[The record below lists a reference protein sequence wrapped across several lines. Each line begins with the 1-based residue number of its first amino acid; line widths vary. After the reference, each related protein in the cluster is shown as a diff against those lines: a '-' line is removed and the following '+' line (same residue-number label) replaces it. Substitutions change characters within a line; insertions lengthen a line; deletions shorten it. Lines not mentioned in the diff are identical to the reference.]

1 MLSQNHKP
9 RQSSRVPLVMPVLC
23 RYSGGTAKALAQDI
37 SREGL
42 FVHVREYLPP
52 YSIHA
57 IELVLPDDPVPLR
70 LAVSV
75 RFIGRVTA
83 GFGIGARI
91 TESAGP
97 KRQRWEQF
105 YHSAAQGEVYPPR
118 ESLGEQVVATADALP
133 PIVQAHLEAH
143 GFTSLRA
150 RNNRAVLPLLRPD
163 TAEVVLCDM
172 HDPELSGPEL
182 CARIR
187 RQPAF
192 AKVAC
197 ILVTE
202 GKRAGDFLAGLNAGA
217 AYVISKPFSAEY
229 CASRVIA
236 AARQADPE
244 SGRSTDTAPQPPQES
259 SGPAFGATVEYLH
272 APSVLPPAVVRAIDR
287 VSDAV
292 FFTRLAARHQLR
304 KYRGFFSR

>member
-1 MLSQNHKP
+1 
-9 RQSSRVPLVMPVLC
+9 MPVLC
-23 RYSGGTAKALAQDI
+23 RHDDGTAKALAQDI

-42 FVHVREYLPP
+42 FMHVREYLHPC
-52 YSIHA
+52 SIQA

-75 RFIGRVTA
+75 RFIGRIPA

-91 TESAGP
+91 IEQALP
-97 KRQRWEQF
+97 ERQRWERL
-105 YHSAAQGEVYPPR
+105 YHSAVQGGALATR
-118 ESLGEQVVATADALP
+118 ESLGERVVATAGALS

-143 GFTSLRA
+143 GFTLVQAPS
-150 RNNRAVLPLLRPD
+150 NCAVLQLLRPS
-163 TAEVVLCDM
+163 TAEVVLCNM
-172 HDPELSGPEL
+172 HDPQLGGPEL

-192 AKVAC
+192 ARVAC

-202 GKRAGDFLAGLNAGA
+202 SKLAGDFLAGLNAGA

-236 AARQADPE
+236 AARQADTE
-244 SGRSTDTAPQPPQES
+244 SDHSPDTAQQPRES
-259 SGPAFGATVEYLH
+259 SGASFGATAEYLH
-272 APSVLPPAVVRAIDR
+272 APAVLPPALVRAIDR

-304 KYRGFFSR
+304 KCRDFFSR

>member
-1 MLSQNHKP
+1 MK
-9 RQSSRVPLVMPVLC
+9 VC
-23 RYSGGTAKALAQDI
+23 ALA
-37 SREGL
+37 L
-42 FVHVREYLPP
+42 FH
-52 YSIHA
+52 
-57 IELVLPDDPVPLR
+57 
-70 LAVSV
+70 
-75 RFIGRVTA
+75 
-83 GFGIGARI
+83 
-91 TESAGP
+91 
-97 KRQRWEQF
+97 
-105 YHSAAQGEVYPPR
+105 
-118 ESLGEQVVATADALP
+118 P